1 MLARFLA
8 MHLDADAASARLN
21 AEEAHHL
28 THVLRL
34 RIGDE
39 VAVFDGAGR
48 EFRARI
54 DRAGRGGAD
63 LTLLEE
69 IPAPA
74 EPRVRITLGQ
84 AVLKGDGMDAVVRDA
99 TMMGVAAIQPLI
111 TMHAAAPR
119 RAISRD
125 GAVTRWQRIAIASS
139 KQCRRAVVPSI
150 EPVHGLP
157 EWVRSHAADQRLMLV
172 EPSAGATVTSVA
184 VIARDAPSSAALM
197 VGPEGGWAAE
207 EIASAADAGW
217 TLLTLGRR
225 TLRADAAAAIAIG
238 ILRYVWEDL

>member
-8 MHLDADAASARLN
+8 THLDPDAASAWLN

-34 RIGDE
+34 RTGDE

-54 DRAGRGGAD
+54 DGTGRGGAE

-69 IPAPA
+69 IPAAA

-84 AVLKGDGMDAVVRDA
+84 AVLKPDGMDAVVRDA
-99 TMMGVAAIQPLI
+99 TMMGVAAIQPLV
-111 TMHAAAPR
+111 TMHAAVPR
-119 RAISRD
+119 RATSRD
-125 GAVTRWQRIAIASS
+125 RGLTRWQRIAIASS
-139 KQCRRAVVPSI
+139 KQCRRAVVPTI
-150 EPVHGLP
+150 ESASDFS
-157 EWVRSHAADQRLMLV
+157 EWIRSHVADQRLMLV
-172 EPSAGATVTSVA
+172 EPTAATTGAGAA
-184 VIARDAPSSAALM
+184 ALEGHAPSSAALV
-197 VGPEGGWAAE
+197 VGPEGGWAPE
-207 EIASAADAGW
+207 EIAFAVEAGW

-238 ILRYVWEDL
+238 ILQCTWKDL